1 MNLFVILS
9 IILAQISTA
18 TPTPTPTITPIPYIE
33 STPNAPMMP
42 DNVIVGDDQIYFSG
56 RPVLPA
62 ESGGLLFSYGKWLLG
77 PGSAGAFGPFA
88 PLVIHIGAILTIF
101 LMLLAIWIVQQI
113 FSLSVRV
120 FLWAI
125 RFVRGGG

>member
-1 MNLFVILS
+1 MNTLFLFLIP
-9 IILAQISTA
+9 ILAQLS
-18 TPTPTPTITPIPYIE
+18 TPTPAPTVTPIPYIE
-33 STPNAPMMP
+33 ETPNAPMMP
-42 DNVIVGDDQIYFSG
+42 DNVVIGDNQIYFSG

-62 ESGGLLFSYGKWLLG
+62 ESGGLLFAYGKWLF
-77 PGSAGAFGPFA
+77 GSGASAAFGPFA
-88 PLVIHIGAILTIF
+88 PLVLHVAGILTIF

-113 FSLSVRV
+113 FSLAVRF